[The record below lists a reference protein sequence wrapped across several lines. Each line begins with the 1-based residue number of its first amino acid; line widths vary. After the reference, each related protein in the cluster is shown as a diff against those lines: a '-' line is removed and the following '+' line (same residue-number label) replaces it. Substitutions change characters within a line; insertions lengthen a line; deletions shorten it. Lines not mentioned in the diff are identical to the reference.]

1 MDLLG
6 TTLENAVLP
15 TLNATIRNKQPFPAP
30 IPQLENTN
38 VLISRFYNRPRDSPG
53 SSWLM
58 CCVDDRRKRVLCAI
72 SPEVAKQFCEKY
84 QTELT
89 EETGLVIKFVRAPQL
104 SLVSGSFVDSL
115 PPFLPVQYDPSKYM
129 GISDARMILVVTQ
142 PVHKV
147 TQGAS
152 LQHRFVPMLSVV
164 IDKQPDQG
172 DQPIYPPD
180 RRAKRRVEFQEGY
193 LSQRTVFTDL
203 SRLAEPSRGSLDDS
217 PAKKISEG
225 LFRIEGVR
233 AQQEPES
240 AQRGGDKEE
249 KREPKRFDHSGYVKE
264 LMSEEE
270 LEEITDPFQVDE
282 NQLEYWTEVFGLLKE
297 DSELPRRTPFLHS
310 NKTGEQR

>member
-38 VLISRFYNRPRDSPG
+38 VLISRFCNRPRDSPG
-53 SSWLM
+53 SSWLI
-58 CCVDDRRKRVLCAI
+58 CCVDDRRKRILCAI
-72 SPEVAKQFCEKY
+72 SPEVAKQFGDKY
-84 QTELT
+84 QYELT
-89 EETGLVIKFVRAPQL
+89 EEAGLVIKFMHAPQL

-129 GISDARMILVVTQ
+129 GISDARMILVVTH

-164 IDKQPDQG
+164 IDRQPDLG

-180 RRAKRRVEFQEGY
+180 RRAKRRVEFQDGY

-203 SRLAEPSRGSLDDS
+203 RRLDEPSRGSLDDS
-217 PAKKISEG
+217 PAGIG
-225 LFRIEGVR
+225 GVQ
-233 AQQEPES
+233 AQFEPES
-240 AQRGGDKEE
+240 AQREGTE
-249 KREPKRFDHSGYVKE
+249 KREPKKFDHSRYVQD
-264 LMSEEE
+264 LMVGED
-270 LEEITDPFQVDE
+270 LEATVDPFEVDE
-282 NQLEYWTEVFGLLKE
+282 AQLDYWTEVFGLLKE
-297 DSELPRRTPFLHS
+297 DSELPRRTPFLHPKATAS
-310 NKTGEQR
+310 ERMNDA